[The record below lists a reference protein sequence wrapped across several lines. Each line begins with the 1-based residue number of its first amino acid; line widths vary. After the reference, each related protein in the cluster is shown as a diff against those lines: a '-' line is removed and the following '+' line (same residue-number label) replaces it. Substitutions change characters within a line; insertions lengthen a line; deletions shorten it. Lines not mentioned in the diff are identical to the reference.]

1 MSKSKAMLSEFIFEN
16 IEDVKLAF
24 IKNKLCIESGVLMT
38 QDSDGTISSWPT
50 ELATKLWFEQG
61 MWFASTGKESELAS
75 TVFKHDI
82 VFDDHSTAFT
92 CVHIGVGCVE
102 YDDDV
107 TCSTINRN
115 TTTTKHQ
122 LTALYGQRMGL

>member
-1 MSKSKAMLSEFIFEN
+1 MIMSKSKSMLSEFILKN

-24 IKNKLCIESGVLMT
+24 IKNGLCIESGVLMT

-50 ELATKLWFEQG
+50 ELATKLWFEEG
-61 MWFASTGKESELAS
+61 MWFASTAKESELAN

-82 VFDDHSTAFT
+82 VFDDHSTTFT
-92 CVHIGVGCVE
+92 GIYIGVGCVE

-107 TCSTINRN
+107 TCATINLN
-115 TTTTKHQ
+115 IIKH
-122 LTALYGQRMGL
+122 